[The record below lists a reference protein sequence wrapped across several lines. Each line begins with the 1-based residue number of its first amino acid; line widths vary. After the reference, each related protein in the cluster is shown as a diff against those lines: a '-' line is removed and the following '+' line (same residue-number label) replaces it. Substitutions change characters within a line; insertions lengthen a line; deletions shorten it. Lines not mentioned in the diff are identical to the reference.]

1 MKRLILGLLLIG
13 SMAEARYI
21 QGIDNGSYKAK
32 KEDGQNLREFKTLK
46 DGFVNI
52 VPTRYDCAESLQ
64 LLDQNNRVIYNY
76 QWYKERSINTFINAG
91 QYYIQVIPKNDC
103 DINVVLP

>member
-1 MKRLILGLLLIG
+1 MKKLILGLLIIG
-13 SMAEARYI
+13 SGAEAGYI
-21 QGIDNGSYKAK
+21 QGIDNGSYKAY
-32 KEDGQNLREFKTLK
+32 KENGQSLRQFTTNK
-46 DGFVNI
+46 DGYINI

-76 QWYKERSINTFINAG
+76 QWYKERSINTFIKEG

-103 DINVVLP
+103 NINVVLP